1 MPTSVVRLAEP
12 FFLKVLGLINQPAS
26 SGSSLSDLRT
36 ELTTDLKKI
45 EDKIRDG
52 GLSLRPG
59 EWEAFRRILVYW
71 ADEVLTVHTSGEWQ
85 EYVLEYVFYR
95 ERNRAWKFYTE
106 AETNIPAGNSEL
118 SEVVYLALVL
128 GFEGDIEDAF
138 RNHLSQPLPGGR
150 SDPAEARRYWASLL
164 QGRLRHE
171 VSRDLQGEPLHG
183 TNEPIDEGE
192 TLTTA
197 FTVFLI
203 SLLCLLIAVGWY
215 WMNIRGKPSVD
226 RPQNTEESESSE
238 SEDFGLLNAS
248 EPRQLVINTA
258 GFTNS
263 VLL

>member
-85 EYVLEYVFYR
+85 EYVLEYGFYR

-203 SLLCLLIAVGWY
+203 SLLCLLITVGWY
-215 WMNIRGKPSVD
+215 WMNIRGKPSVE

-258 GFTNS
+258 GFTKS